1 VIVCCVYKRRK
12 EAKGADDYSNN
23 SNTGCNIELITDG
36 SRKPYL

>member
-12 EAKGADDYSNN
+12 ESEGDDWTNN
-23 SNTGCNIELITDG
+23 SNTGRNIELITDG